1 MGPKEGRYKFLSLN
15 KSVRGKKLLV
25 GESVMR
31 NQNIANATMGKVF
44 WKFLMTANK
53 TNNHI
58 ATGIKGNSVQCGGKS

>member
-31 NQNIANATMGKVF
+31 NHNNAKVTTGEIF
-44 WKFLMTANK
+44 RKFLITANK
-53 TNNHI
+53 TNNQVK
-58 ATGIKGNSVQCGGKS
+58 TGTKRNSAQ